1 MILFEIYY
9 TPERI
14 LDIYE
19 NIHHHLKCPTIFK
32 GGALKYGN
40 VS

>member
-19 NIHHHLKCPTIFK
+19 NIHYHF
-32 GGALKYGN
+32 YD
-40 VS
+40 